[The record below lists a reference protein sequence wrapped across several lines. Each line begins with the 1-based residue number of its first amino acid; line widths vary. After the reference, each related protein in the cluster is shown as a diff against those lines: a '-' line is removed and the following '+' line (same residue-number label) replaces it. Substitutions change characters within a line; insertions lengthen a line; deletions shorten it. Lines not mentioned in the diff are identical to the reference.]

1 MSAATPQTTPAPL
14 LPDYGGACLSSLVPA
29 LLSVTNGRDPHGE
42 PAPGWLPAAA
52 RQARQ
57 IVLLVIDGLGWEQL
71 TIHQASVPRLA
82 SADGIDRP
90 ITSVAPT
97 TTACALT
104 SIVTGRTP
112 AEHGL
117 VGYRLGAPD
126 DEIMNILK
134 WTLGTGTGRDA
145 RQLVLANQFQPFG
158 PFPGS
163 SHPIPVVSKNEFA
176 GTGFTAAHLGDSP
189 LHGYK
194 VPSSIDVEVGALLA
208 AGEPFVYAY
217 YDGVDKI
224 AHEHGLGEHYRSE
237 LATVDFLVDRLV
249 AALPA
254 GAALVVTADHGQIDV
269 GPNVEVIGQELMAGI
284 RYFSGEGRFRWLHT
298 RPGATDDVM
307 AAATERYRESTW
319 VVTRDQAVDEG
330 WFGGPLRSGV
340 TERLGDVA
348 LVPHA
353 PIAFLDPADTGET
366 SLQAR
371 HGSLTPAEMLVP
383 LLALSGDGSIG
394 G

>member
-1 MSAATPQTTPAPL
+1 
-14 LPDYGGACLSSLVPA
+14 
-29 LLSVTNGRDPHGE
+29 
-42 PAPGWLPAAA
+42 
-52 RQARQ
+52 
-57 IVLLVIDGLGWEQL
+57 
-71 TIHQASVPRLA
+71 
-82 SADGIDRP
+82 
-90 ITSVAPT
+90 
-97 TTACALT
+97 
-104 SIVTGRTP
+104 
-112 AEHGL
+112 
-117 VGYRLGAPD
+117 
-126 DEIMNILK
+126 
-134 WTLGTGTGRDA
+134 
-145 RQLVLANQFQPFG
+145 
-158 PFPGS
+158 
-163 SHPIPVVSKNEFA
+163 
-176 GTGFTAAHLGDSP
+176 
-189 LHGYK
+189 
-194 VPSSIDVEVGALLA
+194 LA